1 MGTWSISPSS
11 DIASINSSTGEASF
25 GEHTSDITYTI
36 TYNDSTCGSI
46 TKRFTV
52 KKCGTPSTCTCDD
65 LTVNGKTIDSEG
77 GSNITIGTYS
87 TTCVTNIGASADK
100 EWVTNVTSSGGVVK
114 ATVGSYGGTT
124 DDRTATITVTGTAK
138 DEGTCSKTFTLTQ
151 KKQGGGTCGCPT
163 NISSNLSFL
172 RIGGTKA
179 TTYSPSDA
187 CFVVDSKP
195 DWISNVSIGGGN
207 ISVTAITNDDVYR
220 NDYIKFKDN
229 DGNSCTP
236 QLGVAQNGGKIN
248 KTISLVIQTTQPN
261 IYMSSIDATIS
272 LQPKTPGVGSPVT
285 LATTGWLNEPN
296 CTQWTNNWTQNITLS
311 GSYTGE
317 ISDYNFQVSFQRRV
331 LKKQK
336 TPTTCD
342 SLSPTDAT
350 GTMNGVGTNPV
361 SMNGNIFKVGLTSE
375 SNISSNVGILLV
387 TQ

>member
-11 DIASINSSTGEASF
+11 DIASINSSTGEARF
-25 GEHTSDITYTI
+25 DNHTSDVTYTI
-36 TYNDSTCGSI
+36 SYNDSTCGTI
-46 TKRFTV
+46 TKSFTV
-52 KKCGTPSTCTCDD
+52 HKCGTPSTCTCDD
-65 LTVNGKTIDSEG
+65 LTVNGKTIDAAG
-77 GSNITIGTYS
+77 GSDKTVATY
-87 TTCVTNIGASADK
+87 TANCVSNIGASANED
-100 EWVTNVTSSGGVVK
+100 WVTITSTSGGIIK
-114 ATVGSYGGTT
+114 ATVGAYTDTT
-124 DDRTATITVTGTAK
+124 QNRTATITITGTS
-138 DEGTCSKTFTLTQ
+138 DNGNCSKPATLTQ

-163 NISSNLSFL
+163 SISSNLSFL

-248 KTISLVIQTTQPN
+248 KTISLVIQTTQPK